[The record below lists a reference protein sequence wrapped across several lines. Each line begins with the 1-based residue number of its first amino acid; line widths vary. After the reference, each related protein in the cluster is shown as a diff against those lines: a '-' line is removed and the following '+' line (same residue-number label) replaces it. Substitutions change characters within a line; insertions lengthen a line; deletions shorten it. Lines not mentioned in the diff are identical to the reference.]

1 MRCINILIHKHGI
14 IIRSSKLDL
23 FAFNKIVCRCSL
35 SFILHMRKKRDVW
48 GVLIDGD
55 RRREVE
61 QSCRKIRT
69 TVWHLLCITSTHT
82 HTHTHSDHLSLCD
95 WNITHSSSHGHF
107 FTSDQIAGLLM
118 DCSRSV
124 RCIFLTN
131 MARASQ
137 IKAGILLYQDCHS
150 RNSDAGRE

>member
-35 SFILHMRKKRDVW
+35 SLSCTWERRGMC
-48 GVLIDGD
+48 GGLD
-55 RRREVE
+55 RWRQEERREVE

-82 HTHTHSDHLSLCD
+82 LRSSLPMWLKYHTLFITWSFLHFWSDCR
-95 WNITHSSSHGHF
+95 
-107 FTSDQIAGLLM
+107 LLM